1 MNKKIKGKKLNNSL
15 DKDVVMEIG
24 SSNDFSVRPGK
35 IRKKRKK
42 NTISFTQV
50 INKNDIKKE
59 LERGENE
66 EALSKAGEM
75 SEEVSLDKEAEQE
88 ESISI
93 FVIVLILAVCFIVG
107 IALGYLL
114 YKIAIDS
121 SAVVIVRSLIS

>member
-15 DKDVVMEIG
+15 DKEKVVEVEG
-24 SSNDFSVRPGK
+24 SNDFSVRGKK
-35 IRKKRKK
+35 IRQKRKK

-50 INKNDIKKE
+50 INKDDIKDE
-59 LERGENE
+59 LEKTLND
-66 EALSKAGEM
+66 SDKID

-93 FVIVLILAVCFIVG
+93 FVIVLILAICFIVG
-107 IALGYLL
+107 ISLGYLL

-121 SAVVIVRSLIS
+121 SAVVMVRNLLG

>member
-15 DKDVVMEIG
+15 DKEEVVEIE
-24 SSNDFSVRPGK
+24 SSNDFSVRGKK
-35 IRKKRKK
+35 IRHKRKK

-50 INKNDIKKE
+50 INKDDIKDE
-59 LERGENE
+59 LEKTLND
-66 EALSKAGEM
+66 SDKID

-93 FVIVLILAVCFIVG
+93 FVIVLILAICFIVG
-107 IALGYLL
+107 ISLGYLL

-121 SAVVIVRSLIS
+121 SAVVMVRNLLG